1 MAARFFYGQIV
12 RIRVA
17 RHGKEKLRPVVI
29 VTPNEAM
36 AEGAPL
42 VGVAITGTPDPP
54 PGFEVALPWHAQ
66 GRSRTGLNKPNAAV
80 CCWFVS
86 FTAADV
92 IDAIG
97 HVPPQPMRRI
107 EAAIRRHADDP
118 DRQSRSPS
126 HQGQRPDSSGVAV
139 DPKTDAGAPGPG
151 SEDGPQPGTAR

>member
-1 MAARFFYGQIV
+1 MSTGFFYGQIV

-17 RHGKEKLRPVVI
+17 RHGKEKLRPVVV

-54 PGFEVALPWHAQ
+54 TGFEVPLPWQAQ
-66 GRSRTGLNKPNAAV
+66 GRSRTGLDKPNAAV
-80 CCWFVS
+80 CCWFVT

-97 HVPPQPMRRI
+97 HVSHDDSVVTCQ
-107 EAAIRRHADDP
+107 IRF
-118 DRQSRSPS
+118 SSPS
-126 HQGQRPDSSGVAV
+126 LSRVGRARSSS
-139 DPKTDAGAPGPG
+139 PAP
-151 SEDGPQPGTAR
+151 RCVRICFL